1 MVVEG
6 IILRG
11 AMLEEDCVEG
21 ELCQRKVGRY
31 FDEVVENVED
41 PFDWF
46 HGLDAMEVGC
56 V

>member
-1 MVVEG
+1 VLKENCA
-6 IILRG
+6 RG
-11 AMLEEDCVEG
+11 
-21 ELCQRKVGRY
+21 KVGRY